1 MNGTA
6 ILTMVLICGL
16 IWGGFVTLAAF
27 ALRREAAKRSE
38 DAGLEAAG
46 E

>member
-16 IWGGFVTLAAF
+16 VWGGFVTLVIL
-27 ALRREAAKRSE
+27 ALRRERAKGK
-38 DAGLEAAG
+38 DAGCG
-46 E
+46 ST